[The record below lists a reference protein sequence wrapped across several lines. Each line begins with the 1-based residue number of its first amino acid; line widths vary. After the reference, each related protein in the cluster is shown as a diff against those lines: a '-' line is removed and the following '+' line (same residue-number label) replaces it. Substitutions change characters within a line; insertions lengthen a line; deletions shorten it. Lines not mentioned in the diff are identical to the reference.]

1 MENENKNQEK
11 INRWNKYGQNFQSKV
26 KEYKENYKLFTT
38 ENTSEKKILSTSIFN
53 LSNEDNKFEISSIKN
68 EFKLFRILEIG
79 YNGDYPSL
87 NNMESLLSSLKN
99 EIGKYLYIISG
110 DKKSV
115 KLYMGVSIDT
125 EKDLDYSSNDICFYY
140 LKNLYLANFE
150 GSQVEEIKKEKL
162 LVSMSEFKEVSIL
175 RGIPSLISEEN
186 DDKEGIQS
194 LDRVLKSMQGLE
206 FCVIISFERSSIEEF
221 KKFNLEINNS
231 LEELYEKF
239 SEKIV
244 KNQEIGVSNS
254 ENENLSESDSYQKQD
269 NYTKEDTDSGSTWRK
284 SDSHSE
290 VDGEN
295 KNYEKNRG
303 LSRRK
308 DEHTSCTIEY
318 QNKQYLRN
326 MEYFEK
332 IFLSRIDEM
341 RTKGCLKTSMVL
353 LTKDKLSLEI
363 LESSYQSMI
372 QNNKPNLVPCRF
384 QRLKIN
390 NENRTN
396 FIEKIINFKDIH
408 FFINDQM
415 NLKEDSKIKI
425 RSLLSQVPINNKKI
439 SSQLYMTPMESS
451 ILMGIPKKE
460 VVGISLKKNIEY
472 GLNSPEIS
480 SSKDIL
486 SLGNLI
492 SNGSS
497 TKNTIDLDLKQLD
510 KHIFIGGVTG
520 SGKTTTC
527 QKLLLETGDLPFLI
541 IEPAKREY
549 RKLANLGEIEIYTLG
564 NEECSN
570 FRLNPFEFF
579 EGELLTAHI
588 DMLKASFTAAF
599 SMEAAMP
606 QIIET
611 SIYRCYEK
619 YGWNIDTG
627 KNKFI
632 EKERKKI
639 NENKQRL
646 KELERNKSLHEEY
659 IKYKNIIEIDEKE
672 LKNYIEEG
680 RYYPILEDML
690 EVVEEVIEEKNMG
703 DRLAGEYKGS
713 IVARIE
719 SLMNGSKGQMLNTRK
734 SHNFKDIINRKV
746 VFELEDLKDIS
757 DKTFMMALIL
767 SRLCETLK
775 YEYKKDSKKGVR
787 HITLI
792 EEAHR
797 LLTRVS
803 PGESENRRMA
813 VEMFTDMLAEIRKY
827 GESLIIVDQIPNKLA
842 SEVLKNTNT
851 KIIHKIFA
859 KDDKEVIGNMI
870 NLDENQKAYLS
881 NLRVGEAIIFSQG
894 WMKCIHTKI
903 EMGEKLYELE
913 EAKKDYSDE
922 EVKNLMKSKKIRDNF
937 LEPFKKLNTLDE
949 EEISNMKFS
958 LNSFRNIFAKFD
970 KNTFVDDIDEFK
982 EILEELKNNDNL
994 REYFIAKHIERKK
1007 YKLILSKN
1015 NKILKDEI
1023 EELNKKLSKEN
1034 YLDKKIERYS
1044 FYFSSKIISKS

>member
-1 MENENKNQEK
+1 METENKKEK
-11 INRWNKYGQNFQSKV
+11 NNKWNEYGKNFQSKV
-26 KEYKENYKLFTT
+26 KEYKENYELI
-38 ENTSEKKILSTSIFN
+38 TSESSVEKDILLNSVSN
-53 LSNEDNKFEISSIKN
+53 LNNENNKFEISNIKN
-68 EFKLFRILEIG
+68 DFKLFQIAEIG
-79 YNGDYPSL
+79 YNGDYPSISNL
-87 NNMESLLSSLKN
+87 ENLLSSLKN
-99 EIGKYLYIISG
+99 ETGKYLYIIKG
-110 DKKSV
+110 DKKII
-115 KLYMGVSIDT
+115 KLFMGVSIDI

-150 GSQVEEIKKEKL
+150 GSQIEEIKKEKL
-162 LVSMSEFKEVSIL
+162 LSSMIDFKEVSVL
-175 RGIPSLISEEN
+175 RGIPSSMSKEN
-186 DDKEGIQS
+186 EDKEGIQS
-194 LDRVLKSMQGLE
+194 LDRVLRSMQGIE
-206 FCVIISFERSSIEEF
+206 FSVIISFERTSKKEF
-221 KKFNLEINNS
+221 EKFNFEINKN
-231 LEELYEKF
+231 LEKLYEK
-239 SEKIV
+239 V
-244 KNQEIGVSNS
+244 QNNHT
-254 ENENLSESDSYQKQD
+254 NENS
-269 NYTKEDTDSGSTWRK
+269 DSGSTWRK
-284 SDSHSE
+284 SDSYSE

-295 KNYEKNRG
+295 KNYEKARG

-308 DEHTSCTIEY
+308 DEHTSFTKEY

-341 RTKGCLKTSMVL
+341 QTKGCLKTSMVL
-353 LTKDKLSLEI
+353 LTKDKLSLDL

-372 QNNKPNLVPCRF
+372 QSNKPNITPCRF
-384 QRLKIN
+384 QRLNIS
-390 NENRTN
+390 ENRKD
-396 FIEKIINFKDIH
+396 FIEKIVNFKDIN
-408 FFINDQM
+408 FLVNETE
-415 NLKEDSKIKI
+415 NLSIYNKANI
-425 RSLLSQVPINNKKI
+425 RSLLSQVVLNGKKI
-439 SSQLYMTPMESS
+439 SSQLYMSPIESAVL
-451 ILMGIPKKE
+451 INIPRKE
-460 VVGISLKKNIEY
+460 VVGISLKKNTEY
-472 GLNSPEIS
+472 GLNSPEVT

-492 SNGSS
+492 NNGTS
-497 TKNTIDLDLKQLD
+497 TKNSVDLDLKQLD

-527 QKLLLETGDLPFLI
+527 QKLLLETGDLPFLV

-549 RKLANLGEIEIYTLG
+549 RKLANLEKIEIYTLG

-639 NENKQRL
+639 KEDKKRLSIL
-646 KELERNKSLHEEY
+646 KEDKFLNEEY
-659 IKYKNIIEIDEKE
+659 IKFKKIIEKDEKD
-672 LKNYIEEG
+672 LNSYIEEG

-690 EVVEEVIEEKNMG
+690 EVVEEVINEKNMG

-719 SLMNGSKGQMLNTRK
+719 SLMNGSKGQMLNIRK
-734 SHNFKDIINRKV
+734 SHNFQSIINKKV
-746 VFELEDLKDIS
+746 IFELEDLKDIS

-797 LLTRVS
+797 LLTSVA

-870 NLDENQKAYLS
+870 NLNENQKSYLS

-903 EMGEKLYELE
+903 EMGEKLHELE
-913 EAKKDYSDE
+913 ESKKDYSDK
-922 EVKNLMKSKKIRDNF
+922 EVKELMFLEKIKDDF
-937 LEPFKKLNTLDE
+937 LEPFKGLNSLDKE
-949 EEISNMKFS
+949 KISDMRFT
-958 LNSFRNIFAKFD
+958 LNSFKNIFAKSD
-970 KNTFVDDIDEFK
+970 KNALIDDIDEFK
-982 EILEELKNNDNL
+982 EILEELKTNDNL
-994 REYFIAKHIERKK
+994 RLFFITKHIERKK

-1015 NKILKDEI
+1015 KEVLKDEV
-1023 EELNKKLSKEN
+1023 EELNKKLSGGILPN
-1034 YLDKKIERYS
+1034 NKIESYS
-1044 FYFSSKIISKS
+1044 FYFNSKIISR

>member
-1 MENENKNQEK
+1 
-11 INRWNKYGQNFQSKV
+11 
-26 KEYKENYKLFTT
+26 
-38 ENTSEKKILSTSIFN
+38 
-53 LSNEDNKFEISSIKN
+53 
-68 EFKLFRILEIG
+68 
-79 YNGDYPSL
+79 
-87 NNMESLLSSLKN
+87 
-99 EIGKYLYIISG
+99 
-110 DKKSV
+110 
-115 KLYMGVSIDT
+115 MGVSIDI

-150 GSQVEEIKKEKL
+150 GSQIEEIKKEKL
-162 LVSMSEFKEVSIL
+162 LNSMTDFKEISVL
-175 RGIPSLISEEN
+175 RGIPSSILEEN
-186 DDKEGIQS
+186 EDKEGIQS
-194 LDRVLKSMQGLE
+194 LDRVLKSMQGIE
-206 FCVIISFERSSIEEF
+206 FSVIISFERASRKEF
-221 KKFNLEINNS
+221 DRFNFEINKNLEK
-231 LEELYEKF
+231 LYENF
-239 SEKIV
+239 SEKII
-244 KNQEIGVSNS
+244 KNQEIAISDS
-254 ENENLSESDSYQKQD
+254 ENENLSESDNYQVQN
-269 NYTKEDTDSGSTWRK
+269 NYTNENSDSGSTWRK
-284 SDSHSE
+284 SDSYSE

-295 KNYEKNRG
+295 KNYEKARG

-308 DEHTSCTIEY
+308 DEHTSFTKEY

-341 RTKGCLKTSMVL
+341 QTKGCLKTSMVL
-353 LTKDKLSLEI
+353 LTKDKLSLDL

-372 QNNKPNLVPCRF
+372 QSNKPNITPCRF
-384 QRLKIN
+384 QRLNIS
-390 NENRTN
+390 ENRKD
-396 FIEKIINFKDIH
+396 FIEKIVNFKDIN
-408 FFINDQM
+408 FLVNETE
-415 NLKEDSKIKI
+415 NLSIYNKANI
-425 RSLLSQVPINNKKI
+425 RSLLSQVVLNGKKI
-439 SSQLYMTPMESS
+439 SSQLYMSPIESAVL
-451 ILMGIPKKE
+451 INIPRKE
-460 VVGISLKKNIEY
+460 VVGISLKKNTEY
-472 GLNSPEIS
+472 GLNSPEVT

-492 SNGSS
+492 NNGTS
-497 TKNTIDLDLKQLD
+497 TKNSVDLDLKQLD

-527 QKLLLETGDLPFLI
+527 QKLLLETGDLPFLV

-549 RKLANLGEIEIYTLG
+549 RKLANLEKIEIYTLG

-639 NENKQRL
+639 KEDKKRLSIL
-646 KELERNKSLHEEY
+646 KEDKFLNEEY
-659 IKYKNIIEIDEKE
+659 IKFKKIIEKDEKD
-672 LKNYIEEG
+672 LNSYIEEG

-690 EVVEEVIEEKNMG
+690 EVVEEVINEKNMG

-719 SLMNGSKGQMLNTRK
+719 SLMNGSKGQMLNIRK
-734 SHNFKDIINRKV
+734 SHNFQSIINKKV
-746 VFELEDLKDIS
+746 IFELEDLKDIS

-797 LLTRVS
+797 LLTSVA

-870 NLDENQKAYLS
+870 NLNENQKSYLS

-903 EMGEKLYELE
+903 EMGEKLHELE
-913 EAKKDYSDE
+913 ESKKDYSDK
-922 EVKNLMKSKKIRDNF
+922 EVKELMFLEKIKDDF
-937 LEPFKKLNTLDE
+937 LEPFKGLNSLDKE
-949 EEISNMKFS
+949 KISDMRFT
-958 LNSFRNIFAKFD
+958 LNSFKNIFAKSD
-970 KNTFVDDIDEFK
+970 KNALIDDIDEFK
-982 EILEELKNNDNL
+982 EILEELKTNDNL
-994 REYFIAKHIERKK
+994 RLFFIAKHIERKK

-1015 NKILKDEI
+1015 KEVLKDEV
-1023 EELNKKLSKEN
+1023 EELNKKLSGGILPN
-1034 YLDKKIERYS
+1034 NKIESYS
-1044 FYFSSKIISKS
+1044 FYFNSKIISR

>member
-1 MENENKNQEK
+1 METENKKEK
-11 INRWNKYGQNFQSKV
+11 NNKWNEYGKNFQSKV
-26 KEYKENYKLFTT
+26 KEYKENYELI
-38 ENTSEKKILSTSIFN
+38 TSESSVEKDILLNSVSN
-53 LSNEDNKFEISSIKN
+53 LNNENNKFEIPNIKN
-68 EFKLFRILEIG
+68 DFKLFQIAEIG
-79 YNGDYPSL
+79 YNGDYPSISNL
-87 NNMESLLSSLKN
+87 ENLLSSLKN
-99 EIGKYLYIISG
+99 ETGKYLYIIKG
-110 DKKSV
+110 DKKII
-115 KLYMGVSIDT
+115 KLFMGVSIDI

-150 GSQVEEIKKEKL
+150 GSQIEEIKKEKL
-162 LVSMSEFKEVSIL
+162 LSSMIDFKEVSVL
-175 RGIPSLISEEN
+175 RGIPSSMSKEN
-186 DDKEGIQS
+186 EDKEGIQS
-194 LDRVLKSMQGLE
+194 LDRVLRSMQGIE
-206 FCVIISFERSSIEEF
+206 FSVIISFERTSKKEF
-221 KKFNLEINNS
+221 EKFNFEINKN
-231 LEELYEKF
+231 LEKLYEKF
-239 SEKIV
+239 SEKII
-244 KNQEIGVSNS
+244 KNQEIAVSDS
-254 ENENLSESDSYQKQD
+254 ENENLSESNNYQVQ
-269 NYTKEDTDSGSTWRK
+269 NNHTNENSDSGSTWRK
-284 SDSHSE
+284 SDSYSE

-295 KNYEKNRG
+295 KNYEKARG

-308 DEHTSCTIEY
+308 DEHTSFTKEY

-341 RTKGCLKTSMVL
+341 QTKGCLKTSMVL
-353 LTKDKLSLEI
+353 LTKDKLSLDL

-372 QNNKPNLVPCRF
+372 QSNKPNITPCRF
-384 QRLKIN
+384 QRLNIS
-390 NENRTN
+390 ENRKD
-396 FIEKIINFKDIH
+396 FIEKIVNFKDIN
-408 FFINDQM
+408 FLVNETE
-415 NLKEDSKIKI
+415 NLSIYNKANI
-425 RSLLSQVPINNKKI
+425 RSLLSQVVLNGKKI
-439 SSQLYMTPMESS
+439 SSQLYMSPIESAVL
-451 ILMGIPKKE
+451 INIPRKE
-460 VVGISLKKNIEY
+460 VVGISLKKNTEY
-472 GLNSPEIS
+472 GLNSPEVT

-492 SNGSS
+492 NNGTS
-497 TKNTIDLDLKQLD
+497 TKNSVDLDLKQLD

-527 QKLLLETGDLPFLI
+527 QKLLLETGDLPFLV

-549 RKLANLGEIEIYTLG
+549 RKLANLEKIEIYTLG

-639 NENKQRL
+639 KEDKKRLSIL
-646 KELERNKSLHEEY
+646 KEDKFLNEEY
-659 IKYKNIIEIDEKE
+659 IKFKKIIEKDEKD
-672 LKNYIEEG
+672 LNSYIEEG

-690 EVVEEVIEEKNMG
+690 EIVEEVINEKNMG

-713 IVARIE
+713 IIARIE

-734 SHNFKDIINRKV
+734 SHNFQNIINKKV
-746 VFELEDLKDIS
+746 IFELEDLKDIS

-797 LLTRVS
+797 LLTSVA

-894 WMKCIHTKI
+894 WIKCVHTKI
-903 EMGEKLYELE
+903 EMGEKLHELE
-913 EAKKDYSDE
+913 ESKKDYNNK
-922 EVKNLMKSKKIRDNF
+922 EVKELMHSKKIKDNF
-937 LEPFKKLNTLDE
+937 LEPFKELNSLDE
-949 EEISNMKFS
+949 EEISDMKFT
-958 LNSFRNIFAKFD
+958 LNSFKNIFVKTD
-970 KNTFVDDIDEFK
+970 KNTCINDIDEFK
-982 EILEELKNNDNL
+982 EILEELKTNDNL
-994 REYFIAKHIERKK
+994 KLFFIAKHIERKK

-1015 NKILKDEI
+1015 IEILKDEI
-1023 EELNKKLSKEN
+1023 EELKKKLSGKGLAN
-1034 YLDKKIERYS
+1034 NRIESYS
-1044 FYFSSKIISKS
+1044 FYFSQKIISK

>member
-1 MENENKNQEK
+1 METENKKEK
-11 INRWNKYGQNFQSKV
+11 NNKWNEYGKNFQSKV
-26 KEYKENYKLFTT
+26 KEYKENYELI
-38 ENTSEKKILSTSIFN
+38 TSESSVEKDILLNSISDLN
-53 LSNEDNKFEISSIKN
+53 NENNKFEISNIKKD
-68 EFKLFRILEIG
+68 FKLFQIAEIG
-79 YNGDYPSL
+79 YNGDYPSI
-87 NNMESLLSSLKN
+87 NNLENLLSSLKN
-99 EIGKYLYIISG
+99 EAGKYLYIIKG
-110 DKKSV
+110 DKKSI
-115 KLYMGVSIDT
+115 KIFMGVSIDT
-125 EKDLDYSSNDICFYY
+125 EKDLDYSSNDICYYY

-150 GSQVEEIKKEKL
+150 GSQIEEIKKEKL
-162 LVSMSEFKEVSIL
+162 LNSMMDFKEISIL
-175 RGIPSLISEEN
+175 RGIPSSISKEN
-186 DDKEGIQS
+186 EDKEGIQS
-194 LDRVLKSMQGLE
+194 LDRVLRSMQGIE
-206 FCVIISFERSSIEEF
+206 FGVIISFERASKEEF
-221 KKFNLEINNS
+221 EKFNFEINKI
-231 LEELYEKF
+231 LEKLYENF
-239 SEKIV
+239 SEKII
-244 KNQEIGVSNS
+244 KNQEIAISDS
-254 ENENLSESDSYQKQD
+254 ENENLSESDNYQVQD
-269 NYTKEDTDSGSTWRK
+269 NHTNEDSDSGSTWRK
-284 SDSHSE
+284 SDSHSKVE
-290 VDGEN
+290 GEN
-295 KNYEKNRG
+295 KNYEKARG

-308 DEHTSCTIEY
+308 DEHTSYTKEY

-341 RTKGCLKTSMVL
+341 QTKGCLKTSMVL
-353 LTKDKLSLEI
+353 LTKDKLSLDL

-372 QNNKPNLVPCRF
+372 QNNKPNITPCRF
-384 QRLKIN
+384 QRLNIS
-390 NENRTN
+390 ENRRD
-396 FIEKIINFKDIH
+396 FIEKIVNFKNVNFLVNETVKFRIDAENK
-408 FFINDQM
+408 IN
-415 NLKEDSKIKI
+415 I
-425 RSLLSQVPINNKKI
+425 RPLLSQVILNEKKI
-439 SSQLYMTPMESS
+439 SSQLYMSPIESAVL
-451 ILMGIPKKE
+451 INIPRKE
-460 VVGISLKKNIEY
+460 VVGISLKKNTEY
-472 GLNSPEIS
+472 GLNSPEVT
-480 SSKDIL
+480 SSKDML

-492 SNGSS
+492 NNGTS
-497 TKNTIDLDLKQLD
+497 TKNSVDLDLKQLD

-527 QKLLLETGDLPFLI
+527 QKLLLETGDLPFLV

-549 RKLANLGEIEIYTLG
+549 RKLANLEKIEIYTLG

-639 NENKQRL
+639 REDKKKLSIL
-646 KELERNKSLHEEY
+646 KEDKFLNEEY
-659 IKYKNIIEIDEKE
+659 IKFKKIMEKDEE
-672 LKNYIEEG
+672 DLNSYIEEG

-690 EVVEEVIEEKNMG
+690 EIVEEVINEKNMG

-713 IVARIE
+713 IIARIE

-734 SHNFKDIINRKV
+734 SHNFQNIINKKV
-746 VFELEDLKDIS
+746 IFELEDLKDIS

-797 LLTRVS
+797 LLTSVA

-870 NLDENQKAYLS
+870 NLNENQKAYLS

-903 EMGEKLYELE
+903 EMGEKLHELE
-913 EAKKDYSDE
+913 ESKKDYSDK
-922 EVKNLMKSKKIRDNF
+922 EVKELMYSEKIKNNF
-937 LEPFKKLNTLDE
+937 LEPFKKLNNLNE
-949 EEISNMKFS
+949 EEISNMKFT
-958 LNSFRNIFAKFD
+958 LNSFKNIFAKSD
-970 KNTFVDDIDEFK
+970 KNALIDDIDEFK
-982 EILEELKNNDNL
+982 EILEELKTNDNL
-994 REYFIAKHIERKK
+994 RLFFIVKHIERKK

-1015 NKILKDEI
+1015 TEVLKDEI
-1023 EELNKKLSKEN
+1023 EELNKKLNGEGLKSE
-1034 YLDKKIERYS
+1034 KIESYS
-1044 FYFSSKIISKS
+1044 FYFSQKVISK